1 MSIMP
6 TRLHPA
12 QRRRSQSAR
21 SKRIWH
27 QARQRGWSGV
37 VTFDPSFHVDQMAP
51 STTVS
56 SHQGCAQKGVLS
68 VLAIEIR
75 CAISTLAL
83 LARGKLAQP
92 NDLVGSNIEF
102 ADGSVSRIYR
112 ETCMLGLETAPHV
125 MLAVR
130 FRLRFIGSSRLG
142 HALFRFESLFN
153 TLLFGAHRGFYSKLW
168 ITDRTTDYYRGIYE
182 WEDEKSA
189 IEYAETLRIVLA
201 PWVQRGSFAYRIMN
215 GVSRP
220 DFLEG
225 RLPFPLHEDDRWCSP
240 VRARVDTHPLDGV

>member
-1 MSIMP
+1 M
-6 TRLHPA
+6 
-12 QRRRSQSAR
+12 
-21 SKRIWH
+21 
-27 QARQRGWSGV
+27 
-37 VTFDPSFHVDQMAP
+37 TFDPCFHVDQTAP
-51 STTVS
+51 STIMS
-56 SHQGCAQKGVLS
+56 SYQGRTQRSVLS

-83 LARGKLAQP
+83 IARHKLGQP
-92 NDLVGSNIEF
+92 NDLVDSHIEF

-112 ETCMLGLETAPHV
+112 ETRMRGLETAPHV

-153 TLLFGAHRGFYSKLW
+153 TLLFAAHHGFHSKLW
-168 ITDRTTDYYRGIYE
+168 ITDRKTDYYRGIYE

-201 PWVQRGSFAYRIMN
+201 PWVQRGSLAYRIMS

-225 RLPFPLHEDDRWCSP
+225 RLPFPVHEDDRWCSP
-240 VRARVDTHPLDGV
+240 VRASVDTRPLNGM